1 MSDRGN
7 RSPRG
12 SRLSVSDTLPILLIE
27 DNPMDVDLTQRAFI
41 RHKLANPLRVARDG
55 QEALDLIEAWQ
66 AGDIIP
72 SVILLD
78 LKLPK
83 ISGLEV
89 LRVIRAHPIFGTVPV
104 VVLTS
109 SAEDGD
115 INEAYSLGA
124 NSYIVKPVDFDKFI
138 EVARQ
143 LGVAARFVSGYNMHS
158 FPKRA

>member
-1 MSDRGN
+1 
-7 RSPRG
+7 
-12 SRLSVSDTLPILLIE
+12 
-27 DNPMDVDLTQRAFI
+27 MDVDLTRRAFI
-41 RHKLANPLRVARDG
+41 RHNLANPLKVARDG
-55 QEALDLIEAWQ
+55 QEALDLIPAWQ
-66 AGDIIP
+66 VGDVVP

-83 ISGLEV
+83 VSGLEI
-89 LRVIRAHPIFGTVPV
+89 LRKIRAHPVFGTVPV

-143 LGVAARFVSGYNMHS
+143 IELYWTVLNMHN
-158 FPKRA
+158 FPQRA

>member
-1 MSDRGN
+1 
-7 RSPRG
+7 
-12 SRLSVSDTLPILLIE
+12 
-27 DNPMDVDLTQRAFI
+27 MDVDLTRRAFI
-41 RHKLANPLRVARDG
+41 RHNLANPLKVARDG
-55 QEALDLIEAWQ
+55 QEALNLIEAWQ
-66 AGDIIP
+66 VGDTVP

-89 LRVIRAHPIFGTVPV
+89 LRVIRAHRVFCNVPV

-143 LGVAARFVSGYNMHS
+143 IELYWTVLNMHS
-158 FPKRA
+158 FPMRA

>member
-1 MSDRGN
+1 
-7 RSPRG
+7 
-12 SRLSVSDTLPILLIE
+12 
-27 DNPMDVDLTQRAFI
+27 MDVDLTRRAFI
-41 RHKLANPLRVARDG
+41 RHNLANPLNLARDG
-55 QEALDLIEAWQ
+55 QEALDLIAAWQ
-66 AGDIIP
+66 VGDVVP

-83 ISGLEV
+83 VSGLEV
-89 LRVIRAHPIFGTVPV
+89 LRKIRAQPVFGSVPV

-143 LGVAARFVSGYNMHS
+143 IELYWTVLNMHN
-158 FPKRA
+158 FPQRA